1 MTEFT
6 SGKSKD
12 LVTDNELAA
21 IVELDDAFTSPDDPP
36 SRSAEFLRIIMVL
49 VFGNLRLCS
58 LRPSS
63 LYMLQAFD
71 FLTAICVK
79 LNLGGTRYNKREI
92 HILSIH
98 SKMNAKN
105 ENSEYFND

>member
-6 SGKSKD
+6 SGKSND
-12 LVTDNELAA
+12 LVAGNELAVA
-21 IVELDDAFTSPDDPP
+21 GVELDDAFVSHEEDP

-71 FLTAICVK
+71 FLIAICVK
-79 LNLGGTRYNKREI
+79 LNRGGTESAQNKTVLFI
-92 HILSIH
+92 DNILI
-98 SKMNAKN
+98 KFRIKR
-105 ENSEYFND
+105 

>member
-12 LVTDNELAA
+12 LVTGNELAA
-21 IVELDDAFTSPDDPP
+21 AVVELDDAFTSPEDPP
-36 SRSAEFLRIIMVL
+36 SRSAEFLRIMMVL

-71 FLTAICVK
+71 FLIAICVK
-79 LNLGGTRYNKREI
+79 LNLGGTDYSKREI

-98 SKMNAKN
+98 SEMWRNSKMH
-105 ENSEYFND
+105 D